1 MCLALNCDPLL
12 GSQMI
17 IQTHNLGKR
26 FGDRWAVKNL
36 NLTVE
41 KGQIFGFLGPNGAGK
56 STTIRMLLNLIR
68 PSAGCFE
75 LLSQRVGSSGKKIYA
90 RIGALVEKPDFYL
103 YLTAEKNLEILA
115 ALSGCNSRQRIR
127 EVLEIVNLQE
137 RAQENVRNYSHGM
150 KQRLGI
156 AQALL
161 HDPELVILDE
171 PTSGLDP
178 EGIHEIRELIISL
191 ASEREMTI
199 LLSSHQLHE
208 VEQVCTHMAII
219 DNGSMVVQGAV
230 KELLGKTDF
239 YVTEVRIDRP
249 EDAYQLLKT
258 EKWLDDITLD
268 DELLKVHLS
277 ADSRP
282 LLAEFL
288 VRHDFRIYSIIPR
301 TSLEDYYL
309 TLLKKRHGR

>member
-1 MCLALNCDPLL
+1 MMVIKTYD
-12 GSQMI
+12 
-17 IQTHNLGKR
+17 LGKR
-26 FGDRWAVKNL
+26 FGNRWAVKDL

-56 STTIRMLLNLIR
+56 STTIRMLFNLIR
-68 PSAGCFE
+68 PSTGTFE
-75 LLSQRVGSSGKKIYA
+75 LLSQKVDCSGQKVYA

-103 YLTAEKNLEILA
+103 YLSAEKNLEILA
-115 ALSGCNSRQRIR
+115 ALSGCQNRRRIQ
-127 EVLEIVNLQE
+127 EVLEIVGLQD
-137 RAQENVRNYSHGM
+137 RAGESVRNYSHGM

-161 HDPELVILDE
+161 HNPELVILDE

-191 ASEREMTI
+191 AREREMTI
-199 LLSSHQLHE
+199 LLSSHLLHE

-219 DNGSMVVQGAV
+219 DNGSMVVQGSV
-230 KELLGKTDF
+230 KDLLGQTDF
-239 YVTEVRIDRP
+239 YVTEVQVDRP
-249 EDAYQLLKT
+249 DAAFRLLKN
-258 EKWLDDITLD
+258 EEWLDDITL
-268 DELLKVHLS
+268 EGEILKVHLN

-282 LLAEFL
+282 LLSECL
-288 VRHDFRIYSIIPR
+288 VRSGFKIFSIVPR

-309 TLLKKRHGR
+309 TLLKIRHGQ